1 MSETITIKTSEEIE
15 KMRAACKVTA
25 QILDDV
31 HEIVKPGISTED
43 INTFVHELTLKLGA
57 IPAPLNY
64 KGFPKSV
71 CTSVNEVVCHGIP
84 SEKEILKEGD
94 IINIDVTSILDGY
107 YGDASRMYF
116 VGGKKACTSKAIHL
130 VETAKKAMDI
140 GIQMVKPGNRIG
152 DIGHAI
158 AHYVNSLGKN
168 YGIVRDYT
176 GHGIGN
182 VFHELPQVVHIAT
195 KGTGEVMQP
204 GMTFT
209 VEPMINEGTYKT
221 VCSRTDGWTVWT
233 KDRKLSAQWEET
245 VLVTETGVE
254 ILTKSK
260 IY

>member
-1 MSETITIKTSEEIE
+1 MENISIKTPEEIE
-15 KMRAACKVTA
+15 KMRKACKVTS

-43 INTFVHELTLKLGA
+43 INTFVHEATIKMGA

-84 SEKEILKEGD
+84 NPKEILKEGD

-107 YGDASRMYF
+107 YGDASRMYY
-116 VGGKKACTSKAIHL
+116 VGGKKACSSKAINL
-130 VETAKKAMDI
+130 VEAAKASMDI
-140 GIQMVKPGNRIG
+140 GIKAVKPGNYIG
-152 DIGHAI
+152 DIGYAI
-158 AHYVNSLGKN
+158 AKYIKSLNKD

-176 GHGIGN
+176 GHGIGST
-182 VFHELPQVVHIAT
+182 FHELPQVIHIAA
-195 KGTGEVMQP
+195 KGTGPMIKE

-221 VCSRTDGWTVWT
+221 TCSAIDGWTVWT
-233 KDRKLSAQWEET
+233 RDRKLSAQWEET
-245 VLVTETGVE
+245 VLVTHDGVE
-254 ILTKSK
+254 ILTKGN

>member
-1 MSETITIKTSEEIE
+1 MESISIKTPEEIE
-15 KMRAACKVTA
+15 KMRKACKVTA

-43 INTFVHELTLKLGA
+43 INKFVHEETIKMGA

-94 IINIDVTSILDGY
+94 IINVDVTSILDGY

-116 VGGKKACTSKAIHL
+116 VGGKKACTSKAINL
-130 VETAKKAMDI
+130 VEAAKTSMDI
-140 GIQMVKPGNRIG
+140 GIKTVKPGNYIG
-152 DIGHAI
+152 DIGYNI
-158 AHYVNSLGKN
+158 AKYIKSLNKD

-176 GHGIGN
+176 GHGIGS
-182 VFHELPQVVHIAT
+182 VFHELPQVIHIAS
-195 KGTGEVMQP
+195 KGTGAMMKP

-221 VCSRTDGWTVWT
+221 TCSATDGWTVWT
-233 KDRKLSAQWEET
+233 RDRKLSAQWEET
-245 VLVTETGVE
+245 VLVTENGVE
-254 ILTKSK
+254 ILTKSQ